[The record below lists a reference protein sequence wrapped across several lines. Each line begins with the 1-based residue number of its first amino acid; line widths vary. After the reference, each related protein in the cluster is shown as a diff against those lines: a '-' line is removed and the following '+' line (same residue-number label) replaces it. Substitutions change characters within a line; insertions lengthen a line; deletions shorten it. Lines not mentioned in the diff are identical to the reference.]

1 VDFSVSDSE
10 DNTDYVESKDES
22 PSELD
27 SEEDSSE
34 GNDVWTQEEVEEV
47 VAKLME
53 HDKPDLN
60 WSIMEAKSK
69 MQWKK
74 AETTRKLGYT
84 GTSQRTRQRNAKS
97 ARVGAKICE
106 EAQKK

>member
-1 VDFSVSDSE
+1 MLHTKLKKAASGNNCSNHSYSESTSPTHKSASVFHSDNSDCGYTRGVNFSVSDSE

-34 GNDVWTQEEVEEV
+34 GDDIWTQEEVEEV

-53 HDKPDLN
+53 CDKPDLN
-60 WSIMEAKSK
+60 
-69 MQWKK
+69 
-74 AETTRKLGYT
+74 
-84 GTSQRTRQRNAKS
+84 
-97 ARVGAKICE
+97 
-106 EAQKK
+106 